1 MILCHT
7 SLTTDRIVVLAM
19 VFYFHL
25 LKQTVQTLRFF
36 RFHIFS
42 SLSCLVLDQLV
53 AAALQEIPIVRD
65 EEHVVE
71 MQKKTR
77 QEPVEDAAIVEG
89 CRIVKRCSPLLV
101 FCLKRH

>member
-1 MILCHT
+1 
-7 SLTTDRIVVLAM
+7 M

-25 LKQTVQTLRFF
+25 SKQTVQTLRFF

-53 AAALQEIPIVRD
+53 PAALEEIPIVRD

-77 QEPVEDAAIVEG
+77 EEPVEDAAIVEG
-89 CRIVKRCSPLLV
+89 CGIVKRCSPLLV
-101 FCLKRH
+101 FCLNRH